1 MGTYV
6 LGIFGKEYGNFLLLN
21 PIYHQMKFFSITFSI
36 TFLLLL
42 TSCSKKSTDPPAP
55 PVDTD
60 QKLVITLDP
69 DPGAATAV
77 AMAANYSFKVKITS
91 KMPTGGVLLEY
102 TTKKDSDNSILD
114 PLTQVNSSTN
124 SIDVT
129 TGSLE
134 SGTLYIVTITVKS
147 KSQASNTATKTF
159 KVARK

>member
-1 MGTYV
+1 
-6 LGIFGKEYGNFLLLN
+6 
-21 PIYHQMKFFSITFSI
+21 MKFFSIAFCLS
-36 TFLLLL
+36 FLLFV
-42 TSCSKKSTDPPAP
+42 TACSKKKAEPPAP
-55 PVDTD
+55 PVDTE
-60 QKLVITLDP
+60 QKLVILLDP

-91 KMPTGGVLLEY
+91 KMPTSGVLLEY

-114 PLTQVNSSTN
+114 PLTQINSSIN

-134 SGTLYIVTITVKS
+134 SGTLYIVTVTVKS
-147 KSQASNTATKTF
+147 KSQSSNTATKTF

>member
-1 MGTYV
+1 M
-6 LGIFGKEYGNFLLLN
+6 
-21 PIYHQMKFFSITFSI
+21 
-36 TFLLLL
+36 
-42 TSCSKKSTDPPAP
+42 TSCSKKPTDLTPPP
-55 PVDTD
+55 IDTE
-60 QKLVITLDP
+60 QKIVITLDP
-69 DPGAATAV
+69 DPGASTAV
-77 AMAANYSFKVKITS
+77 SMSANYSFKVKITS
-91 KMPTGGVLLEY
+91 KLPTGGVLLEY

-114 PLTQVNSSTN
+114 SKQVNSSIN

>member
-1 MGTYV
+1 
-6 LGIFGKEYGNFLLLN
+6 
-21 PIYHQMKFFSITFSI
+21 MKFFSITFSI

-91 KMPTGGVLLEY
+91 KMPTGGVVLEY

>member
-1 MGTYV
+1 
-6 LGIFGKEYGNFLLLN
+6 
-21 PIYHQMKFFSITFSI
+21 MKFFSIALSFTALFLI
-36 TFLLLL
+36 TA
-42 TSCSKKSTDPPAP
+42 CSKKTTDPPAP
-55 PVDTD
+55 PVDTE

-69 DPGAATAV
+69 DPGASTAV

-91 KMPTGGVLLEY
+91 KIPTGGVVLEY

-114 PLTQVNSSTN
+114 PLTQVNSSIN

>member
-1 MGTYV
+1 MATYV
-6 LGIFGKEYGNFLLLN
+6 LGIFGKEYGNFLLLK
-21 PIYHQMKFFSITFSI
+21 PIYHQMKFFSIALSFTAL
-36 TFLLLL
+36 FLV
-42 TSCSKKSTDPPAP
+42 TACSKKTTDPPAP
-55 PVDTD
+55 PVDTE

-69 DPGAATAV
+69 DPGASTAV

-91 KMPTGGVLLEY
+91 KMPTGGVVLEY

-114 PLTQVNSSTN
+114 PLTQVNSSIN

>member
-134 SGTLYIVTITVKS
+134 SGTL
-147 KSQASNTATKTF
+147 
-159 KVARK
+159 

>member
-1 MGTYV
+1 
-6 LGIFGKEYGNFLLLN
+6 
-21 PIYHQMKFFSITFSI
+21 MKFFSITFSI